1 MPQHLMPC
9 PFLSHND
16 ATRSRGGPPRRM
28 TTNAMTLLIQAA
40 AIDHAYGGNDV
51 LREATFEIRQGD
63 RLALIGANGSGK
75 STLFRLLAGEF
86 PPQRGTLTLARGIR
100 VGLLRQEPEFAPGE
114 TVRESIALA
123 AGDPAALEA
132 RARELEAAMGEAESD
147 DALTAIM
154 DAYALVLE
162 RLDGDGAGTEK
173 GVSVL
178 AGLGFPR
185 ERWDLPI
192 ARLSGGEKKLV
203 GLTRLLVDEP
213 DVLLLDE
220 PDNHLDFA
228 AKAWLEEFVRE
239 HRGAVAVISHDRY
252 FIDRTANRI
261 FELEFGQ
268 ITGYSG
274 TYAAYV
280 DEKRSRLERGA
291 QLRELQ
297 EREFRKL
304 KASAEQLTQWA
315 RQNPKFAARA
325 ENMRRK
331 LADERERLEK
341 TPVPALN
348 PRQIDVDFQSERGSS
363 LVLEARALEKS
374 YGEHVVF
381 EPFDLEIRH
390 GEAAGVVGAN
400 GAGKTTLFRIIRG
413 EDLPSGG
420 TLRLGPS
427 VVLGYYAQEQETLDP
442 GATPMEIVRK
452 LKPMSEQ
459 GAIGFL
465 NRYLFTRDDM
475 LGRVGALSGGQRAR
489 LQIAALILQ
498 GANFLL
504 LDEPTNNLDIA
515 SVERLE
521 EALLDFLDEGQ
532 GSILTISHD
541 RAFLDT
547 VCSRIIELDSGSVRD
562 YAGGFTWYDQHRGQG
577 RELTIRPPAPPEPKR
592 KGRRQKSHAM

>member
-1 MPQHLMPC
+1 
-9 PFLSHND
+9 
-16 ATRSRGGPPRRM
+16 
-28 TTNAMTLLIQAA
+28 MTLLIQAA
-40 AIDHAYGGNDV
+40 NIDYAYGGNEV
-51 LREATFEIRQGD
+51 LTGASFEIRQGD

-75 STLFRLLAGEF
+75 STLFRLLAGEQH
-86 PPQRGTLTLARGIR
+86 PQRGALTLARGVQ
-100 VGLLRQEPEFAPGE
+100 VGFLKQEPDFDPRQ
-114 TVRESIALA
+114 TVSDVIALA
-123 AGDPAALEA
+123 AGDPVALET
-132 RARELEAAMGEAESD
+132 RARELEAAMGDAASD
-147 DALTAIM
+147 DELTAIM
-154 DAYALVLE
+154 DAYSHVLE
-162 RLDGDGAGTEK
+162 RLDGDGEDTAK
-173 GVSVL
+173 GAKVL
-178 AGLGFPR
+178 AGLGFPESR
-185 ERWDLPI
+185 GSQPVGQ
-192 ARLSGGEKKLV
+192 LSGGEKKLI
-203 GLTRLLVDEP
+203 GLARLLVEEP

-228 AKAWLEEFVRE
+228 AKAWLEAFVRD
-239 HRGAVAVISHDRY
+239 HSGAVAVISHDRY

-261 FELEFGQ
+261 FELERGQ
-268 ITGYSG
+268 ITGYPG
-274 TYAAYV
+274 NYAAYV
-280 DEKRSRLERGA
+280 AEKRSRLERGA

-297 EREFRKL
+297 EREFKKL

-315 RQNPKFAARA
+315 RQNPKFAPRA

-331 LADERERLEK
+331 LAEERERLES
-341 TPVPALN
+341 TPAPVLN
-348 PRQIDVDFQSERGSS
+348 PRQIDVAFQSERGSS
-363 LVLEARALEKS
+363 LVLEAKGLEKR
-374 YGEHVVF
+374 YGERLVF

-390 GEAAGVVGAN
+390 GEAVGLVGAN

-413 EDLPSGG
+413 EELPSGG

-442 GATPMEIVRK
+442 SSTPMDIVRK

-504 LDEPTNNLDIA
+504 LDEPTNNLDIP

-521 EALLDFLDEGQ
+521 EALLNFLDEGQ

-541 RAFLDT
+541 RAFLD
-547 VCSRIIELDSGSVRD
+547 VLCNRIVELDAGLVRD
-562 YAGGFTWYDQHRGQG
+562 YPGGFTWYDEHRGGG
-577 RELTIRPPAPPEPKR
+577 RLLTIRPPAPPEPAR
-592 KGRRQKSHAM
+592 KARKLQRAG